1 MRHFCNFQLRCW
13 VVETETIRRK
23 ADLTMNSTENFE
35 QFMRNY
41 QNMVFST
48 ALRLTASEAEAQ
60 DIAQEVFL
68 KAYERFSDLQSSP
81 TVGGWLKTVATNLS
95 LNHITRYRR
104 RWTFFSEL
112 VSDDSERDE
121 PMFDVPA
128 PEVTGEHMNEADQR
142 RVLETALFKLPPTQR
157 IPLVLY
163 HFENKTYEEI
173 AATLK
178 ISLSKVKTD
187 IFRGREALKKK
198 LMLRGAAEEVRDQY
212 VAPGSDSHYPFKMLS
227 RGLAPA
233 M

>member
-1 MRHFCNFQLRCW
+1 
-13 VVETETIRRK
+13 
-23 ADLTMNSTENFE
+23 MNSTENFE

-48 ALRLTASEAEAQ
+48 ALRLTANEAEAQ

-68 KAYERFSDLQSSP
+68 KAFERFAELSTSP

-121 PMFDVPA
+121 PMFDVAA
-128 PEVTGEHMNEADQR
+128 PELTGEHLHEADQR
-142 RVLETALFKLPPTQR
+142 RVLEEALLKLPPAQR
-157 IPLVLY
+157 VPLVLY

-198 LMLRGAAEEVRDQY
+198 LMLRGAAEEVRDEY
-212 VAPGSDSHYPFKMLS
+212 VAPRSNSSHPFQMLS
-227 RGLAPA
+227 SGLAPA
-233 M
+233 L

>member
-1 MRHFCNFQLRCW
+1 
-13 VVETETIRRK
+13 
-23 ADLTMNSTENFE
+23 MNSTENFE

-48 ALRLTASEAEAQ
+48 ALRLTANESEAQ

-68 KAYERFSDLQSSP
+68 KAYERFADLQNSP

-112 VSDDSERDE
+112 LSDDTERDQ

-128 PEVTGEHMNEADQR
+128 PELTGEHMNDSDQR
-142 RVLETALFKLPPTQR
+142 RVLDEALLKLPPAQR

-163 HFENKTYEEI
+163 HFEDQSYEEI

-198 LMLRGAAEEVRDQY
+198 LMLRGAAEEVRDQF
-212 VAPGSDSHYPFKMLS
+212 VAPRPPTSHPFQMLS
-227 RGLAPA
+227 RLTPA

>member
-1 MRHFCNFQLRCW
+1 
-13 VVETETIRRK
+13 
-23 ADLTMNSTENFE
+23 MNPTENFE

-48 ALRLTASEAEAQ
+48 ALRLTANEAEAQ

-68 KAYERFSDLQSSP
+68 KLYERFGELQNSP

-121 PMFDVPA
+121 PMFDVAA
-128 PEVTGEHMNEADQR
+128 PELTGEHMNETDER
-142 RVLETALFKLPPTQR
+142 RVLETALLKLPPAQR
-157 IPLVLY
+157 VPLVLY

-212 VAPGSDSHYPFKMLS
+212 VAPRSDSHHPFQMLS
-227 RGLAPA
+227 RGLAA
-233 M
+233 A

>member
-1 MRHFCNFQLRCW
+1 
-13 VVETETIRRK
+13 
-23 ADLTMNSTENFE
+23 MNSTENFE

-48 ALRLTASEAEAQ
+48 ALRLTANEAEAQ

-68 KAYERFSDLQSSP
+68 KAYERFNELHASP

-112 VSDDSERDE
+112 FSDSSERDDQV
-121 PMFDVPA
+121 FDIPA
-128 PEVTGEHMNEADQR
+128 PEMTGEHLNEADQR
-142 RVLETALFKLPPTQR
+142 RVLNEALLKLPPAQR
-157 IPLVLY
+157 VPLVLY
-163 HFENKTYEEI
+163 HFENKSYDEI
-173 AATLK
+173 AERLK

-198 LMLRGAAEEVRDQY
+198 LMLRGAAEEVRQDF
-212 VAPGSDSHYPFKMLS
+212 VVRKPAPPTQRHF
-227 RGLAPA
+227 RTLAHSFCSL
-233 M
+233 